1 MQKST
6 AALSLTNQAHLP
18 WRNKPFSPSTRQP
31 AVWGSRRN
39 LRPQRS
45 TADDINAA
53 KHAWKEYQKQQASSQ
68 NGDVPP
74 NIANDASQQ
83 QLDKLAQEIMR
94 EVAPK
99 SASDTSTHMGYDE
112 LMDMDHEPAD
122 DGRKPVDDG
131 RKPVESQIQEPV
143 KVPQPGSKVSWDWI
157 NLQAFRKHGKL
168 LQVASTYI
176 VNGIAGLVALFLAW
190 QAAKLI
196 VKGVM
201 SLAHIHT
208 WLMIMAFLVTAL
220 ITPQAPKVNG
230 LLRFVNDYNLFA
242 TYGQAKK
249 VLSMTTWSSIACF
262 LVLVFFAGSTY

>member
-6 AALSLTNQAHLP
+6 AASSLTNQAHFP
-18 WRNKPFSPSTRQP
+18 WRNKLFSPSTRQP
-31 AVWGSRRN
+31 ECWSSRRN

-53 KHAWKEYQKQQASSQ
+53 KHAWKEYQRQQASSQ

-74 NIANDASQQ
+74 NIANDAPQQ
-83 QLDKLAQEIMR
+83 QLDRIAQEILK

-99 SASDTSTHMGYDE
+99 GGSDTSTHMGYDE

-122 DGRKPVDDG
+122 DGRKPVQ
-131 RKPVESQIQEPV
+131 SQFQEPV
-143 KVPQPGSKVSWDWI
+143 KVPQPGTKVSWDWT
-157 NLQAFRKHGKL
+157 NPQAFLKHRNL
-168 LQVASTYI
+168 LQVALTSI
-176 VNGIAGLVALFLAW
+176 FNVIAGLVVLFLAW

-196 VKGVM
+196 VRGVM

-242 TYGQAKK
+242 TYGQAKN
-249 VLSMTTWSSIACF
+249 VLSMATWSSIACF